1 MCSNNILRFFF
12 PFEVGIL
19 EDTEINGKVET
30 KCDKKLPSQN
40 LPFTVNNRNTR
51 ARCEICS
58 NLAIKAPKRRNWR
71 GSGAFIFNFDHIS
84 HLVLVFVFLPLNM

>member
-12 PFEVGIL
+12 PFEVGIR

-30 KCDKKLPSQN
+30 KCNKKLPSQN

>member
-1 MCSNNILRFFF
+1 MCCNNILRFFF

-19 EDTEINGKVET
+19 EDTEINGKVDT
-30 KCDKKLPSQN
+30 KCDKELPARIY
-40 LPFTVNNRNTR
+40 LFTVNNRNTR

-58 NLAIKAPKRRNWR
+58 NLAVKASKRRNWR
-71 GSGAFIFNFDHIS
+71 RSSAFIFNFDRIS

>member
-12 PFEVGIL
+12 PFEVGIR

-71 GSGAFIFNFDHIS
+71 GSGDFIFNFDHIS

>member
-12 PFEVGIL
+12 PFEVGIR